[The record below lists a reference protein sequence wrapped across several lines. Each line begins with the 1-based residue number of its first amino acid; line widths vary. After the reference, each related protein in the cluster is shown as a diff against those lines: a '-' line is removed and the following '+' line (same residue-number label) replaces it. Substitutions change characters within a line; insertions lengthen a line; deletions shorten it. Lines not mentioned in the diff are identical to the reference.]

1 MPVEWRFTPDDVA
14 RLRFAFSPMWEL
26 VASLRVLRAPGRHS
40 LHLPW
45 LRAVR
50 PRLREVDLTDLF
62 ALVPVRG
69 YVPDFLTPPPD
80 TPLPDFAAELE
91 RVRATPPTTAYEE
104 MVWVQTSDPAA
115 LRRFA
120 DDPAEG
126 VRRVA
131 DQLRAYW
138 TVAIE
143 EFWPRIRA
151 LLEGDVMW
159 RSRMLAAGGV
169 RELFADLHSTVA
181 WHGDRLVAA
190 KNCDYVGDLGG
201 DGLVLVPSAFSWPDV
216 WVMYEPYLPMLCY
229 PARGVGTLWTDGTP
243 LHARGA
249 GRAHRP
255 HPGAGAH
262 RAGRAGLD
270 QRARPAAR
278 PHAGRGQP
286 APRRAV
292 RRGPGGAAAARPRG
306 ALPAHPGRRVAR
318 RRLLITLNHPGFL
331 PITPGPAARPRRA
344 SSARARTAPVGPR
357 SSSAGDAGRTRVD
370 GRRR

>member
-159 RSRMLAAGGV
+159 RSRMLAAGECASCSPTCT
-169 RELFADLHSTVA
+169 R
-181 WHGDRLVAA
+181 
-190 KNCDYVGDLGG
+190 
-201 DGLVLVPSAFSWPDV
+201 PSP
-216 WVMYEPYLPMLCY
+216 
-229 PARGVGTLWTDGTP
+229 GTATGSSPPRTATTWAISAGT
-243 LHARGA
+243 ASCSC
-249 GRAHRP
+249 RAP
-255 HPGAGAH
+255 S
-262 RAGRAGLD
+262 
-270 QRARPAAR
+270 
-278 PHAGRGQP
+278 
-286 APRRAV
+286 
-292 RRGPGGAAAARPRG
+292 
-306 ALPAHPGRRVAR
+306 
-318 RRLLITLNHPGFL
+318 
-331 PITPGPAARPRRA
+331 PGPT
-344 SSARARTAPVGPR
+344 SG
-357 SSSAGDAGRTRVD
+357 
-370 GRRR
+370 